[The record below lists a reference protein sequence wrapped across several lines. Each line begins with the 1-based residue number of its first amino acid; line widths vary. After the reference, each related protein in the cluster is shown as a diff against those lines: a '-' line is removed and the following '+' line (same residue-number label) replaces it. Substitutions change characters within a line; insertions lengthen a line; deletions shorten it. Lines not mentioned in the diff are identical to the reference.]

1 MTDDEVSEDAAR
13 PRPAALTFTRPGSIN
28 TLKKE
33 YNFKLRMPDAAQ
45 FMSELLGESDRAA
58 VILASSQLD
67 DLLANAIALRMGES
81 MDIMALD
88 IEKIFRPSGPL
99 GSFSARAEVA
109 NLFGIIENET
119 YEQLTILREMRN
131 ACAHSK
137 HPITFNDPLLR
148 NVARN
153 LFAPR
158 GSTSLAFAERE
169 MKKAFALEIAQL
181 VLVLGLGSR
190 AAATA
195 ERNAATREFLDEHT
209 TLHDKPPQ
217 P

>member
-1 MTDDEVSEDAAR
+1 MSEEVLGENAGK
-13 PRPAALTFTRPGSIN
+13 PRPAVFTFNKPGAIS
-28 TLKKE
+28 TLKKA
-33 YNFKLRMPDAAQ
+33 YNFKLHMPDPAE
-45 FMSELLGESDRAA
+45 FMNELLGESDRAA

-81 MDIMALD
+81 TDILAA
-88 IEKIFRPSGPL
+88 EVERIFRASGPL

-109 NLFGIIENET
+109 NLFGIIQNET

-148 NVARN
+148 NVAMH
-153 LFAPR
+153 LFEPR
-158 GSTSLAFAERE
+158 GSTSRSFADKDMRRAFAMEV
-169 MKKAFALEIAQL
+169 AYL

-190 AAATA
+190 EQANA
-195 ERNAATREFLDEHT
+195 ERSQAIREILGRMPASPET
-209 TLHDKPPQ
+209 PLES
-217 P
+217 